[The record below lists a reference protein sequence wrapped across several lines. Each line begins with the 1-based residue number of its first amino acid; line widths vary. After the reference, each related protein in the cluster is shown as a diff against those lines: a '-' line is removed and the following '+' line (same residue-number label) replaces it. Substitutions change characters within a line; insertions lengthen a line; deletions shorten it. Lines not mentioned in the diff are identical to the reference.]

1 METIAS
7 GQISNHLVEHQ
18 PAQGV
23 PERKKEKPA
32 RRLRQFAEVYLRI
45 ALGAAFLSALADR
58 FGLWGPP
65 GKPGV
70 AWGDFSHFTQYA
82 AMVNSFLP
90 ARVIPAVAWAATVG
104 ETTFALALIL
114 GIYKRV
120 VTLGA
125 AMLLLLF
132 ASAMTIS
139 FGIKAPLDY
148 SVFGASA
155 GAFLLFVIQE
165 DQKDAE

>member
-1 METIAS
+1 MTS
-7 GQISNHLVEHQ
+7 GQISNHLVQHQ
-18 PAQGV
+18 PAHGAS
-23 PERKKEKPA
+23 ERTKAKSA
-32 RRLRQFAEVYLRI
+32 RWLRKFAEVYLRI

-70 AWGDFSHFTQYA
+70 AWGDFAHFTQYA

-90 ARVIPAVAWAATVG
+90 AGVIPAVAWAATVA